1 MADRGNCMDRGRSK
15 CMDSMDRGS
24 CMVDWGNCI
33 PSKLMG
39 EKLFMLFSP
48 FSVLLGVS
56 EFFFCCSCFCM
67 LAVSIPIFFTL
78 S

>member
-1 MADRGNCMDRGRSK
+1 MVGR
-15 CMDSMDRGS
+15 
-24 CMVDWGNCI
+24 VDWGSCI

-39 EKLFMLFSP
+39 EKLDMLFIP
-48 FSVLLGVS
+48 FSDLDGVS
-56 EFFFCCSCFCM
+56 EFFFCCNCFCM

>member
-1 MADRGNCMDRGRSK
+1 MGCLGSPFTGGTVLVGR
-15 CMDSMDRGS
+15 
-24 CMVDWGNCI
+24 VDWGNCI